1 MVAMSVTQPVKGTR
15 DFYPEDMAF
24 RNWLYRQIRDVSEGF
39 GYQEFE
45 APFLE
50 RLELYAAKSGE
61 ELVKEQA
68 FVFPDRSGDLIAL
81 RPELTLG
88 LARMIAAR
96 SKTLGTPIRWWSFG
110 PFWRYERPQKGRTRE
125 FFQWNIDLLGP
136 ESPVADAEIASIGAA
151 FFRRVG
157 LGPDVIR
164 ILVNDRRLAEAGLQR
179 LGLPPDR
186 RTEIFRLIDRRDKL
200 ESPVWEKLAYEA
212 GLSAA
217 QLNGLQQMLGNHEAW
232 KESPE
237 LTIFFDAVNALG
249 CEDYVSFDPT
259 VIRGLDYYTGV
270 VFEARDRRGEYRAIL
285 GGGRYDNLVAD
296 VGGDRIGGTGFA
308 MGDVV
313 VGLVLSTYGA
323 RPALPV
329 SPAQVLVACF
339 DEATQR
345 DALTL
350 SQELRQGA
358 LRVELYPEAGRLA
371 RQYKY
376 ADRQGIAFVALV
388 GPDEL
393 EAGKVVLKEMASG
406 EQQTVDRPVAAARLR
421 EKLGLERS

>member
-1 MVAMSVTQPVKGTR
+1 M
-15 DFYPEDMAF
+15 
-24 RNWLYRQIRDVSEGF
+24 
-39 GYQEFE
+39 
-45 APFLE
+45 
-50 RLELYAAKSGE
+50 
-61 ELVKEQA
+61 
-68 FVFPDRSGDLIAL
+68 
-81 RPELTLG
+81 
-88 LARMIAAR
+88 
-96 SKTLGTPIRWWSFG
+96 
-110 PFWRYERPQKGRTRE
+110 
-125 FFQWNIDLLGP
+125 
-136 ESPVADAEIASIGAA
+136 ADAEIASIGAA
-151 FFRRVG
+151 FFRSVG
-157 LGPDVIR
+157 LGPDIIR

-200 ESPVWEKLAYEA
+200 DLPVWEKMARR
-212 GLSAA
+212 SRTSDA
-217 QLNGLQQMLGNHEAW
+217 QLSGLQEMLGNREAW

-237 LTIFFDAVNALG
+237 LTVFFDAVNALG
-249 CEDYVSFDPT
+249 CEDYVAFDPT

-323 RPALPV
+323 RPALPA

-358 LRVELYPEAGRLA
+358 LRVELYPEPGKLA

-376 ADRQGIAFVALV
+376 ADRQGIPFVVLV

-393 EAGKVVLKEMASG
+393 EAGTIVIKEMASG
-406 EQQTVDRPVAAARLR
+406 EQQTVNRPLAAARLR